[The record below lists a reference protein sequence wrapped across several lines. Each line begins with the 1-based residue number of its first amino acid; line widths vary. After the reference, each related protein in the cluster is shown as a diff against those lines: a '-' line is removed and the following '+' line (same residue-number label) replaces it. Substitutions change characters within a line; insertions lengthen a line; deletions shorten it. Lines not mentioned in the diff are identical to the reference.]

1 MKTNLLTL
9 YSLADEQQIIPE
21 REFPPILEPFATPLL
36 ALSDF
41 IQEASPDAE
50 KPHLQMNFLARVIK
64 HASDV
69 EHLLDR
75 YQARNNRNWIY
86 FRELTATAKNFGKAA
101 FLLEEL
107 KKGSYPIRTFFKES
121 NGFFQRAG
129 EAASFFGKIIE
140 NDFLE
145 LQKEARRLNLT
156 IPHERSHGAYG
167 VKLPHEIILPH
178 TIEESSSSEIGLT
191 ARKIAHRFVRFAE
204 DTQFLN
210 EVIREEGK
218 FLSAQIPA
226 NINEGKLRRLATG
239 LHNLIS
245 WYDSYLFNHAIEG
258 EIPELKVLH
267 HILSMQL
274 NLSKIATIIAHY
286 FERHLLIP
294 SPMAGRLQKIVP
306 PSQLTKSAFYFSLYY
321 LAQLFTASKGLAEK
335 ILDRMVEEV
344 TYELSVP
351 KGLGFHARPST
362 LVAKIVQH
370 HSAEVKMLVDDQ
382 EFDASSILEL
392 LSAGGYIVTKKLDR
406 VRFRGEKRALDD
418 LKMLAESNYGETR
431 QGKDTPLP
439 EPLSYL
445 R

>member
-1 MKTNLLTL
+1 MKTDLLTL
-9 YSLADEQQIIPE
+9 YSLADEQQIISE
-21 REFPPILEPFATPLL
+21 QEFAPVLEPFATPLL
-36 ALSDF
+36 SLSDF
-41 IQEASPDAE
+41 LQEATPNAE
-50 KPHLQMNFLARVIK
+50 KPHLQMNFLAQVIK

-101 FLLEEL
+101 FILEEL
-107 KKGSYPIRTFFKES
+107 KRGSYPIRLFPEES
-121 NGFFQRAG
+121 NGFFEKAG
-129 EAASFFGKIIE
+129 EAAYFFGKVIA
-140 NDFLE
+140 NDFME
-145 LQKEARRLNLT
+145 LQKEAKRLNLT
-156 IPHERSHGAYG
+156 IPLEVPRRPYG
-167 VKLPHEIILPH
+167 VKLAHEIILPH
-178 TIEESSSSEIGLT
+178 TIEESSSSEIGIT
-191 ARKIAHRFVRFAE
+191 ARKIAHRFVKFAE

-210 EVIREEGK
+210 EVIRKEGK
-218 FLSAQIPA
+218 FLSTQIPA
-226 NINEGKLRRLATG
+226 AINEGKLRRLGTG

-245 WYDSYLFNHAIEG
+245 WYDSYLFNHSIEG

-267 HILSMQL
+267 NIFSMQL

-294 SPMAGRLQKIVP
+294 SPIAGRLQAIVP

-321 LAQLFTASKGLAEK
+321 LARLFAAGKTLAEQ
-335 ILDRMVEEV
+335 ILNRMVEEV

-362 LVAKIVQH
+362 MVAKVVQH

-382 EFDASSILEL
+382 EFDAGSVLEM
-392 LSAGGYIVTKKLDR
+392 LSAGGYIVTKKLDQ
-406 VRFRGEKRALDD
+406 VRFRGDKRALDD
-418 LKMLAESNYGETR
+418 LKILAECNYGETR

-439 EPLSYL
+439 AALSYL